1 MKRMLLASAV
11 LLAMAGTASA
21 TSQFGNITIDGT
33 PANSSALPTE
43 TKASSRLKAQ
53 TQDTH
58 SLLIRISPF
67 MDRKSDSNET
77 PALTQK

>member
-1 MKRMLLASAV
+1 MKRTLLASAV
-11 LLAMAGTASA
+11 LLAMAGTASPHRSSA
-21 TSQFGNITIDGT
+21 TSLLMVR
-33 PANSSALPTE
+33 LPIHLHCLPKPT
-43 TKASSRLKAQ
+43 ASSRLKAQ
-53 TQDTH
+53 TQDAH